1 MKFTPLILASLFV
14 LYTAGCTGSKTTADS
29 TETERPNRSEL
40 SGDRSA
46 FDLVDYLIRIPG
58 VYVQGGGNNVSVTI
72 RGPNSFMFSTEPLF
86 VVNGQILGRS
96 FYRAKTAVEMH
107 EIERVR
113 VLKGNDAA
121 IYGFQGANGVIVIQT
136 TGRTNDPMLD

>member
-1 MKFTPLILASLFV
+1 MKNALTIITFLFLLFAV
-14 LYTAGCTGSKTTADS
+14 SCTGSKTTADS
-29 TETERPNRSEL
+29 KESERPNRSEL

-46 FDLVDYLIRIPG
+46 FDLVDYLVRLPG

-136 TGRTNDPMLD
+136 KGRTNDPMLD

>member
-14 LYTAGCTGSKTTADS
+14 LYTAGCTGSKTTTDS
-29 TETERPNRSEL
+29 AETERSNRSEL

-46 FDLVDYLIRIPG
+46 YDLVDYLIRIPG
-58 VYVQGGGNNVSVTI
+58 VYVQGGGHNVSVTI
-72 RGPNSFMFSTEPLF
+72 RGPNSFMFSTQPLY
-86 VVNGQILGRS
+86 VVNGQILGRD
-96 FYRAKTAVEMH
+96 FNRAKNAVEMH
-107 EIERVR
+107 EIERIR

>member
-1 MKFTPLILASLFV
+1 MKISTIILSSLF
-14 LYTAGCTGSKTTADS
+14 LFLTLGCTGSKSTADS
-29 TETERPNRSEL
+29 SASERDSGTEL

-46 FDLVDYLIRIPG
+46 YDLVDYLVRIPG
-58 VYVQGGGNNVSVTI
+58 VHVQGGGHNVSVTI
-72 RGPNSFMFSTEPLF
+72 RGPNSVMFSTQPLY
-86 VVNGQILGRS
+86 VVNGQILGRDFS
-96 FYRAKTAVEMH
+96 RAKNAVQMH

-113 VLKGNDAA
+113 VLRGNDAA